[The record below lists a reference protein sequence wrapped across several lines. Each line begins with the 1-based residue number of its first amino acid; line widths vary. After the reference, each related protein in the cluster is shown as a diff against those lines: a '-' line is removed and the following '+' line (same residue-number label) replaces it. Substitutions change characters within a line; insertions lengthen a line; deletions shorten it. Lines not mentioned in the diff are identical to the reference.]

1 MRGTFTAFLAVLT
14 LVSALSGC
22 SALRREPTLDPSASP
37 QTAAAQAGPT
47 KSRFAQF
54 RENVSKRF
62 RMRPEAQ
69 TAFGGVQ
76 NQNNDPT
83 LDLPNTAA
91 VPAPM
96 TSTANFGTQSNFQP
110 LAQASPGAAPL
121 SPLGQ
126 SRGSIDA
133 GSTRGSAQLAREGL
147 GLSPGLAGQTRGSAS
162 PYGNLRDTLA
172 SAGGYT
178 RSAEG
183 DGRVAPVQPLKSA
196 YIPLRQGTRSADE
209 AALLGPAAD
218 VIGDTRPVAAAPLP
232 ASPLA
237 AEEQRLQAYINETRQ
252 VEALPQSREYYADL
266 TAIGIQDPSNMQ
278 PVINGTPGIGGATSG
293 TVDLGGVR
301 MSCNEFANSAEANA
315 FFDAIGAG
323 RPC

>member
-1 MRGTFTAFLAVLT
+1 MRGTFIAFLAVLT
-14 LVSALSGC
+14 LVGTLSGC
-22 SALRREPTLDPSASP
+22 SALRGEPTLDQPA
-37 QTAAAQAGPT
+37 TAQATEP
-47 KSRFAQF
+47 KSRFAKF
-54 RENVSKRF
+54 RESVSQRF

-76 NQNNDPT
+76 GQADDPS
-83 LDLPNTAA
+83 LAMPNTAV

-96 TSTANFGTQSNFQP
+96 SSTSSLSSASDFQP
-110 LAQASPGAAPL
+110 LPQTAAATSSL
-121 SPLGQ
+121 TPLGQ
-126 SRGSIDA
+126 NRGSGDL
-133 GSTRGSAQLAREGL
+133 GETRGSYQLSRPGL

-183 DGRVAPVQPLKSA
+183 DGRVAPVQPLKAA

-218 VIGDTRPVAAAPLP
+218 VIGDTSPVAAAPLP
-232 ASPLA
+232 TSPLA
-237 AEEQRLQAYINETRQ
+237 AEEQRLQAYINESRQ
-252 VEALPQSREYYADL
+252 VEALPQSQEYYADL

-278 PVINGTPGIGGATSG
+278 PVINGAPGASSG
-293 TVDLGGVR
+293 NVDLGGVS
-301 MSCNEFANSAEANA
+301 MSCKDFATSAEANA

>member
-1 MRGTFTAFLAVLT
+1 MRGTLFAFLAMLT

-22 SALRREPTLDPSASP
+22 SALRGEPTIDQPA
-37 QTAAAQAGPT
+37 TARAAAP
-47 KSRFAQF
+47 KSRFAKF
-54 RENVSKRF
+54 RESVGKRF

-76 NQNNDPT
+76 NQADDPT
-83 LDLPNTAA
+83 LALPNTTA
-91 VPAPM
+91 VPTPM
-96 TSTANFGTQSNFQP
+96 SSTASLGPTGEFQP
-110 LAQASPGAAPL
+110 LSQSAGGAAPL
-121 SPLGQ
+121 KPLGQ
-126 SRGSIDA
+126 SRGSNDL
-133 GSTRGSAQLAREGL
+133 GETRGSYQLARQGL

-183 DGRVAPVQPLKSA
+183 DGRVAPVQPLKAA
-196 YIPLRQGTRSADE
+196 YIPLKQGTRSADE

-237 AEEQRLQAYINETRQ
+237 AEEQRLQAYINESRT
-252 VEALPQSREYYADL
+252 VEALPQSREYYANL
-266 TAIGIQDPSNMQ
+266 TAIGIQDPANMQ
-278 PVINGTPGIGGATSG
+278 PVVNGTPGFGGSTSG
-293 TVDLGGVR
+293 SVDLGGVS
-301 MSCNEFANSAEANA
+301 MSCKEFATSAEANA